1 MERSRTKSRA
11 TRLAFAA
18 LVVLAPASA
27 STQAPAGPIAVIA
40 HPSCPVDSLSLA
52 ELRWLFLKVRTRW
65 TSSKDVLV
73 INWKAGHPIRVAF
86 DRKVLGMSPHQVA
99 EYWIDRRIR
108 GLGRPPISI
117 KSRRHIVKIIARFGG
132 AIGYVP
138 LKAVTGAV
146 KVLKINGRL
155 PSDKGYPLV
164 LSRSPQ

>member
-65 TSSKDVLV
+65 TSSKDV
-73 INWKAGHPIRVAF
+73 RVAF